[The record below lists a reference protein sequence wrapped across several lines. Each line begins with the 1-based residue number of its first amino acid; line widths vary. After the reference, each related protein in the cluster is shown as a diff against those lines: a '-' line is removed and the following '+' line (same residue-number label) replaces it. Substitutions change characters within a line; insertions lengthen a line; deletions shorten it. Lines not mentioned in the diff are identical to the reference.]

1 MPVLSRKKKSRTASC
16 RKDRVIIMRKKV
28 AVFILGAALLLA
40 GCGSDAKV
48 IEGEIKTAGNEEAEE
63 TDGETADEVEAEDK
77 EQASEGVSEASHKGY
92 VFVYHDIVME
102 MDADAAPVIEQLGEA
117 NSYFEAPSCAFEGID
132 KMYTYGSFE
141 LDTYPTEDK
150 DYISAVIFKDDS
162 ITTKEGVGIGDA
174 REKMTEAYGEG
185 TEELGMTVYRK
196 DDMKLCFILQEDS
209 IVSIEYRSTVLDE

>member
-1 MPVLSRKKKSRTASC
+1 
-16 RKDRVIIMRKKV
+16 
-28 AVFILGAALLLA
+28 
-40 GCGSDAKV
+40 
-48 IEGEIKTAGNEEAEE
+48 
-63 TDGETADEVEAEDK
+63 
-77 EQASEGVSEASHKGY
+77 
-92 VFVYHDIVME
+92 ME

>member
-1 MPVLSRKKKSRTASC
+1 M
-16 RKDRVIIMRKKV
+16 
-28 AVFILGAALLLA
+28 GAALLLA

-92 VFVYHDIVME
+92 VFVYHDIVLYDKKIKSMLME